1 MTIIV
6 CPLAWVEEVVA
17 ARRPSHLITLLDPDH
32 VIDTPEGLEPDRH
45 LRIGVHDIA
54 RTIDGYLCPETS
66 HVERLVEFGRSW
78 DGRRPLLI
86 HCWAGI
92 SRSTA
97 AAFILV
103 CERNPGVDERVI
115 ALKLREASRT
125 ATPNRRIVALA
136 DELLG
141 RRGRM
146 LAAAEAIGVGDLAYE
161 GRPFDLPVRY

>member
-6 CPLAWVEEVVA
+6 CPLALVEEVVA
-17 ARRPSHLITLLDPDH
+17 ARKPTHLITLLDPDH
-32 VIDTPEGLEPDRH
+32 VIDTPKALAPERH
-45 LRIGVHDIA
+45 LHIGVHDIA
-54 RTIDGYLCPETS
+54 RDIDGYRCPESS
-66 HVERLVEFGRSW
+66 HVERLLQFGRSW
-78 DGRRPLLI
+78 DGRRPILI

-97 AAFILV
+97 AAFTLA

-115 ALKLREASRT
+115 ALKMREASRT

-136 DELLG
+136 DEMLG

-146 LAAAEAIGVGDLAYE
+146 VAAVEAIGAGDPAYE
-161 GRPFDLPVRY
+161 GRPFDLPMRY